1 MKAMNPETLKER
13 IPESEFNFQ
22 ATLSSGP
29 GGQNVNK
36 LNTKVELRFNVRTS
50 PYLTDDEKDTIF
62 TRLKNRINAV
72 GELIITSQSE
82 RTQLQNKN
90 NAIRKFFNL
99 LSKTLTEKP
108 QRKPTTPTKKSVTK
122 RLESKRKRSYIKKL
136 RKENGA
142 SLNDE

>member
-1 MKAMNPETLKER
+1 MNPETLKER